1 MAEARTKS
9 RWGILGGIFD
19 PIHYGHLAIAEQ
31 TRDAL
36 ELAGV
41 LFIPAGQPVHR
52 QAPRA
57 GAPHRLRMVQL
68 GTADNPRFAV
78 SAIEVEA
85 DRPSYSVETLE
96 QLTLDRPGDE
106 FVLIMSAESAKTLP
120 SWRDPMRLVALAEI
134 AVVPRLGYD
143 EINREWIDEVFPGRQ
158 DRFTFVYTTH
168 LGHSATDVRARARAG
183 KSIRYLV
190 PPAVEA
196 YITENELYATEE
208 TDGAD
213 DRPAA

>member
-1 MAEARTKS
+1 MAESRTES

-31 TRDAL
+31 TRDEL

-41 LFIPAGQPVHR
+41 IFIPAGQPVHR
-52 QAPRA
+52 TAAQASA
-57 GAPHRLRMVQL
+57 ADRLRMVEL
-68 GTADNPRFAV
+68 ATADNPRFSV
-78 SAIEVEA
+78 SAMEIEA

-96 QLTLDRPGDE
+96 QLTSEQPDDE
-106 FVLIMSAESAKTLP
+106 FVLIMSTESAKALP
-120 SWRDPMRLVALAEI
+120 TWRDPVRLVELAAI

-143 EINREWIDEVFPGRQ
+143 AISREWIDEVFPGRQ
-158 DRFTFVYTTH
+158 DRFTFVATTH
-168 LGHSATDVRARARAG
+168 LGHSATDVRERIAAER
-183 KSIRYLV
+183 SIRYLV

-196 YITENELYATEE
+196 YIAEHDLYTNKEMS
-208 TDGAD
+208 GAD